1 MLSTKQIFGLIL
13 IQEQF
18 IESWLVMGFLDKAKQ
33 LAEAAKAA
41 TAQPVG
47 RDITLVFGPSL
58 MAGYQDI
65 IANKGKINSVSIN
78 FPPALM
84 NEISDAINSHQASTH
99 VAYTDDMQF
108 LDVVGESFY
117 KENLS
122 DLHKEHKDGW
132 MYGFL
137 MPEPLNPHDQNA
149 VSVLVIADD
158 EDGKLGA
165 VQVGYLGREQAKKT
179 QAKIIKHLEGGL
191 VIPVL
196 LKITGGEVGK
206 ENLGVMARAKHTKIK
221 F

>member
-1 MLSTKQIFGLIL
+1 
-13 IQEQF
+13 
-18 IESWLVMGFLDKAKQ
+18 MGFLDKAKQ

-65 IANKGKINSVSIN
+65 IANKGKINSVSIS

-117 KENLS
+117 KENLQ
-122 DLHKEHKDGW
+122 DLFKENKDGW

-196 LKITGGEVGK
+196 LKITGGEAGK
-206 ENLGVMARAKHTKIK
+206 ENLGVMARAKHSKIK

>member
-1 MLSTKQIFGLIL
+1 MVYCD
-13 IQEQF
+13 
-18 IESWLVMGFLDKAKQ
+18 VMGFLDKAKQ
-33 LAEAAKAA
+33 LAATAKAA
-41 TAQPVG
+41 TAQSEG

-58 MAGYQDI
+58 MAGYKDI
-65 IANKGKINSVSIN
+65 VNNKDKIRSVEVH

-84 NEISDAINSHQASTH
+84 GEISDAINSHQQSAH

-117 KENLS
+117 SDNLKE
-122 DLHKEHKDGW
+122 LHKEHGDGW
-132 MYGFL
+132 IYGFL
-137 MPEPLNPHDQNA
+137 MPEPLNPHDANA
-149 VSVLVIADD
+149 VSVLVITDD

-179 QAKIIKHLEGGL
+179 QSKIIKHLEDGL

-196 LKITGGEVGK
+196 LKLTGGETGK
-206 ENLGVMARAKHTKIK
+206 ENLGVMARAKHSKIK

>member
-1 MLSTKQIFGLIL
+1 MHAWAYSVG
-13 IQEQF
+13 
-18 IESWLVMGFLDKAKQ
+18 MGFLDKAKQ
-33 LAEAAKAA
+33 LAATAKAA
-41 TAQPVG
+41 SAQSEG
-47 RDITLVFGPSL
+47 RDVTLVFGPNL
-58 MAGYQDI
+58 MAGYKDI
-65 IANKGKINSVSIN
+65 VENKGKIRSVEVH

-84 NEISDAINSHQASTH
+84 GEISDAINSHQPSAH

-117 KENLS
+117 SENLKE
-122 DLHKEHKDGW
+122 LHEEHGDGW

-137 MPEPLNPHDQNA
+137 MPEPLNPHDTNA

-179 QAKIIKHLEGGL
+179 QSKIIKHLENGL
-191 VIPVL
+191 IIPVL
-196 LKITGGEVGK
+196 LKLTGGEIGK
-206 ENLGVMARAKHTKIK
+206 ENLGVMARAKHSKIK

>member
-1 MLSTKQIFGLIL
+1 
-13 IQEQF
+13 
-18 IESWLVMGFLDKAKQ
+18 MGFLDKAKQ
-33 LAEAAKAA
+33 LASSAIA
-41 TAQPVG
+41 TKAQPEG
-47 RDITLVFGPSL
+47 REITLEFGPSL
-58 MAGYQDI
+58 MSGYKEI
-65 IANKGKINSVSIN
+65 IANKGKIKSVSIH

-84 NEISDAINSHQASTH
+84 EEISDALNSHQASTH

-117 KENLS
+117 QASLM
-122 DLHKEHKDGW
+122 DLHKEHKDNW

-137 MPEPLNPHDQNA
+137 MPEPLNPHDSNA
-149 VSVLVIADD
+149 VSVLVIADE

>member
-1 MLSTKQIFGLIL
+1 
-13 IQEQF
+13 
-18 IESWLVMGFLDKAKQ
+18 MGFLDKARQ
-33 LAEAAKAA
+33 VAAAAKAV
-41 TAQPVG
+41 TAQPEG
-47 RDITLVFGPSL
+47 RDVTLVFGPSL

-65 IANKGKINSVSIN
+65 VENRGKIKSVAIN
-78 FPPALM
+78 FPSVLM
-84 NEISDAINSHQASTH
+84 EEINDAIDSHQASEH

-117 KENLS
+117 KDNLREL
-122 DLHKEHKDGW
+122 DEKYKDNW

-137 MPEPLNPHDQNA
+137 MPEPLNPHDTNA

-165 VQVGYLGREQAKKT
+165 VQVGYLAREQAKKT
-179 QAKIIKHLEGGL
+179 QAKIIKYLEGGL

-196 LKITGGEVGK
+196 LKLTGGEVGK
-206 ENLGVMARAKHTKIK
+206 ENLGVMARAKHSKIK

>member
-1 MLSTKQIFGLIL
+1 
-13 IQEQF
+13 
-18 IESWLVMGFLDKAKQ
+18 MGFLDKAKQ
-33 LAEAAKAA
+33 VAAAAKAA
-41 TAQPVG
+41 TAQPEG
-47 RDITLVFGPSL
+47 RDVTLVFGPSL
-58 MAGYQDI
+58 MAGYQDIIDI

-117 KENLS
+117 KENLQ
-122 DLHKEHKDGW
+122 DLFKENKDGW

>member
-1 MLSTKQIFGLIL
+1 MIFTKQIFGLIL
-13 IQEQF
+13 IQEQI

-33 LAEAAKAA
+33 VAAAAKAA
-41 TAQPVG
+41 TAQPEG

-65 IANKGKINSVSIN
+65 VENRGKIKSVAIS
-78 FPPALM
+78 FPSALM

-117 KENLS
+117 KENLQ
-122 DLHKEHKDGW
+122 DLFKENKDGW

>member
-1 MLSTKQIFGLIL
+1 MVYLGG
-13 IQEQF
+13 
-18 IESWLVMGFLDKAKQ
+18 MGFLDKAKQ
-33 LAEAAKAA
+33 AAAAAKAA

-65 IANKGKINSVSIN
+65 IANKGKINSVSIS

-117 KENLS
+117 KENLQ
-122 DLHKEHKDGW
+122 DLFKENKDGW

>member
-1 MLSTKQIFGLIL
+1 MVYCD
-13 IQEQF
+13 
-18 IESWLVMGFLDKAKQ
+18 VMGFLDKAKQ
-33 LAEAAKAA
+33 LAATAKAA
-41 TAQPVG
+41 TAQSEG

-58 MAGYQDI
+58 MAGYKDI
-65 IANKGKINSVSIN
+65 VNNKDKIRSVEVH

-84 NEISDAINSHQASTH
+84 GEISDAINSHQQSAH

-117 KENLS
+117 SDNLKE
-122 DLHKEHKDGW
+122 LHKEHGDGW
-132 MYGFL
+132 IHGFL
-137 MPEPLNPHDQNA
+137 MPEPLNPHDANA
-149 VSVLVIADD
+149 VSVLVITDD

-179 QAKIIKHLEGGL
+179 QSKIIKHLEDGL

-196 LKITGGEVGK
+196 LKLTGGETGK
-206 ENLGVMARAKHTKIK
+206 ENLGVMARAKHSKIK

>member
-1 MLSTKQIFGLIL
+1 
-13 IQEQF
+13 
-18 IESWLVMGFLDKAKQ
+18 MGFLDKAKQ
-33 LAEAAKAA
+33 VAAAAKAA
-41 TAQPVG
+41 TAQPEG

-65 IANKGKINSVSIN
+65 VENRGKIKSVAIS
-78 FPPALM
+78 FPSALM

-117 KENLS
+117 KENLQ
-122 DLHKEHKDGW
+122 DLFKENKDGW

>member
-1 MLSTKQIFGLIL
+1 
-13 IQEQF
+13 
-18 IESWLVMGFLDKAKQ
+18 MGFLDKAKQ
-33 LAEAAKAA
+33 LAATAKAA
-41 TAQPVG
+41 TAPSEG
-47 RDITLVFGPSL
+47 RDVTLVFGPKL
-58 MAGYQDI
+58 MAGYKDI
-65 IANKGKINSVSIN
+65 VENQGKIRSVEVH

-84 NEISDAINSHQASTH
+84 AEISDSINSHQPSTH
-99 VAYTDDMQF
+99 VAYSDDMQF

-117 KENLS
+117 IDNLKE
-122 DLHKEHKDGW
+122 LHKEHGDGW

-137 MPEPLNPHDQNA
+137 MPEPLNPHDSNA

-179 QAKIIKHLEGGL
+179 QSKIIKHLEGGL

-196 LKITGGEVGK
+196 LKLTGGETGK
-206 ENLGVMARAKHTKIK
+206 ENLGVMARAKHSKIN

>member
-1 MLSTKQIFGLIL
+1 
-13 IQEQF
+13 
-18 IESWLVMGFLDKAKQ
+18 MGFLDKAKQ
-33 LAEAAKAA
+33 LASSAIA
-41 TAQPVG
+41 TKAQPEG
-47 RDITLVFGPSL
+47 REITLEFGPSL
-58 MAGYQDI
+58 MSGYKEI
-65 IANKGKINSVSIN
+65 IANKGKIKSVSIH

-84 NEISDAINSHQASTH
+84 EEISDALNSHQASTH

-117 KENLS
+117 QASLM
-122 DLHKEHKDGW
+122 DLHKEHKDNW

-137 MPEPLNPHDQNA
+137 MPEPLNPHDSNA
-149 VSVLVIADD
+149 VSVLVIADE

-179 QAKIIKHLEGGL
+179 QAKIIKQLENGL

-196 LKITGGEVGK
+196 LKLTGGETGK
-206 ENLGVMARAKHTKIK
+206 ENLGVMARAKHSKIS

>member
-1 MLSTKQIFGLIL
+1 
-13 IQEQF
+13 
-18 IESWLVMGFLDKAKQ
+18 MGFLDKAKQ
-33 LAEAAKAA
+33 VAAAAKAA
-41 TAQPVG
+41 TAQPEG
-47 RDITLVFGPSL
+47 RDITLVCGPSL

-65 IANKGKINSVSIN
+65 VENRGKIKSVAIS
-78 FPPALM
+78 FPSALM

-117 KENLS
+117 KENLQ
-122 DLHKEHKDGW
+122 DLFKENKDGW

-196 LKITGGEVGK
+196 LKIIGGEVGK

>member
-1 MLSTKQIFGLIL
+1 
-13 IQEQF
+13 
-18 IESWLVMGFLDKAKQ
+18 MGFLDKAKQ

-41 TAQPVG
+41 TAQPAG

-58 MAGYQDI
+58 MAGYHDI
-65 IANKGKINSVSIN
+65 VANKGKINSVSIN

-99 VAYTDDMQF
+99 VAFADDMQF

-117 KENLS
+117 KENLN
-122 DLHKEHKDGW
+122 DLHKEYKDGW

-137 MPEPLNPHDQNA
+137 VPEPLNPHDQNA

-206 ENLGVMARAKHTKIK
+206 ENLGVMARAKHSKIK

>member
-1 MLSTKQIFGLIL
+1 
-13 IQEQF
+13 
-18 IESWLVMGFLDKAKQ
+18 MGFLDKAKQ
-33 LAEAAKAA
+33 VAAAAKAA
-41 TAQPVG
+41 TAQPEG

-65 IANKGKINSVSIN
+65 VENRGKIKSVAIS
-78 FPPALM
+78 FPSALM

-117 KENLS
+117 KENLQ
-122 DLHKEHKDGW
+122 DLFKENKDGW

-196 LKITGGEVGK
+196 LKIIGGEVGK

>member
-1 MLSTKQIFGLIL
+1 
-13 IQEQF
+13 
-18 IESWLVMGFLDKAKQ
+18 MGFLDKAKK
-33 LAEAAKAA
+33 LASSAMAT
-41 TAQPVG
+41 TAQPEG
-47 RDITLVFGPSL
+47 REITLEFGPRL
-58 MAGYQDI
+58 MAGYGEI
-65 IANKGKINSVSIN
+65 VANTGKIKSVSIH

-84 NEISDAINSHQASTH
+84 EEISNAINSHQASMH

-117 KENLS
+117 QDNLK
-122 DLHKEHKDGW
+122 DLHKVHKDGW

-137 MPEPLNPHDQNA
+137 MPEPLNPHDSNA
-149 VSVLVIADD
+149 VSVLVIADE

-179 QAKIIKHLEGGL
+179 QAKIIKQLENGL

-196 LKITGGEVGK
+196 LKLTGGENGK
-206 ENLGVMARAKHTKIK
+206 DNLGVMARAKHSKIS